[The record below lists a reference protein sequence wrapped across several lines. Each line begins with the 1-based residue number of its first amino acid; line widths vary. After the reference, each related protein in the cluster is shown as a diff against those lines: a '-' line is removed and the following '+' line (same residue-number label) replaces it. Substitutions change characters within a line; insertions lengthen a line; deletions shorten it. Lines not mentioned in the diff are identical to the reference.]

1 MEPSTTPHRNAIF
14 TTLVAD
20 ADLYF
25 DAFLGDFLK
34 AEGHFILRAATA
46 AETLAKTREF
56 LPDLILLDNDL
67 EGCNGVSLLAELL
80 LEHSSSAVIVM
91 ASRGSIF
98 EAVEA
103 MKLGAVDYL
112 ERPLNSARLKQAI
125 DLQKELFTL
134 G

>member
-1 MEPSTTPHRNAIF
+1 MEPTALPLRNAVF

-25 DAFLGDFLK
+25 DSFLGDFLK
-34 AEGHFILRAATA
+34 AEDHFILRASTA
-46 AETLAKTREF
+46 AETLDKTREF
-56 LPDLILLDNDL
+56 QPDLVLLDNDL
-67 EGCNGVSLLAELL
+67 EGCDGISLLAELL
-80 LEHSSSAVIVM
+80 LEHAASAVIVM
-91 ASRGSIF
+91 ASRGSIL

-103 MKLGAVDYL
+103 MKLGAADYL

-125 DLQKELFTL
+125 DLQKDLFLL

>member
-1 MEPSTTPHRNAIF
+1 METNANPHRNAVF

-25 DAFLGDFLK
+25 DSFLGDFLR
-34 AEGHFILRAATA
+34 AEDHFILRASTA
-46 AETLAKTREF
+46 AQTLAMTREYM
-56 LPDLILLDNDL
+56 PDLILLDNDL
-67 EGCNGVSLLAELL
+67 EGCDGVSLLAELL
-80 LEHSSSAVIVM
+80 LEHSGSAVVVM
-91 ASRGSIF
+91 AGRGSIL

-103 MKLGAVDYL
+103 MKLGAADYL

-125 DLQKELFTL
+125 DLQKELFLL

>member
-1 MEPSTTPHRNAIF
+1 MDQSAIPQRNAVF

-25 DAFLGDFLK
+25 DSFLGDFLK
-34 AEGHFILRAATA
+34 AEDHFILRASTA
-46 AETLAKTREF
+46 AETLAKTRAY

-67 EGCNGVSLLAELL
+67 EGSEGVSLLAELL
-80 LEHSSSAVIVM
+80 LEHSGSAVIVM
-91 ASRGSIF
+91 ASHGSIF

-103 MKLGAVDYL
+103 MKLGAADYL
-112 ERPLNSARLKQAI
+112 ERPLDSARLKQAI
-125 DLQKELFTL
+125 DLQKSLFNL